1 MNTAVTRTHNVA
13 FDPRS
18 LRETVLAMAHAGSTG
33 HVGCA
38 FSIIEIMAVLYRSF
52 LRYPDRDPRHADRDY
67 LVLSK
72 GHGVMA
78 QYACMRELGWLDDER
93 HIQRYFGDGS
103 DLMGLSDSRTPG
115 LEVSSGSLGHGFSV
129 GVGIAEGLRRRG
141 TDQRVFAIVG
151 DGELNE
157 GPIWEGMLFAA
168 HSGLGNL
175 TMIVDANGFQAMGR
189 TDEVLQLGSIRQKCE
204 SFGFASAE
212 VDGHDEKALEATI
225 NSLAASYP
233 AQPKAI
239 IAKTTK
245 GKGVSF
251 MENDNQWHYR
261 HLSAQD
267 YEASIEALRGEVA
280 A

>member
-1 MNTAVTRTHNVA
+1 MIAPSSWQRNDA
-13 FDPRS
+13 FDPAS
-18 LRETVLAMAHAGSTG
+18 LRETVLAMARAGNSG

-38 FSIIEIMAVLYRSF
+38 FSIVEILAVLYRSF
-52 LRYPDRDPRHADRDY
+52 LRYPEGDPRHPQRDY

-72 GHGVMA
+72 GHGVLA
-78 QYACMRELGWLDDER
+78 QYACMRELGWLNDKD
-93 HIQRYFGDGS
+93 HIDRYFGDGS

-157 GPIWEGMLFAA
+157 GPIWEGMLFAS
-168 HSGLGNL
+168 HNGLSNL

-189 TDEVLQLGSIRQKCE
+189 TDEVIKLGSIRDKLE
-204 SFGFASAE
+204 SFGFEAVE
-212 VDGHDEKALEATI
+212 VDGHDQTALDATI
-225 NSLAASYP
+225 RRLIAGDGARP
-233 AQPKAI
+233 TAI
-239 IAKTTK
+239 VAKTTK
-245 GKGVSF
+245 GKGVPF
-251 MENDNQWHYR
+251 MEHDNQWHYR

-267 YEASIEALRGEVA
+267 YEASIKALREQSKS
-280 A
+280 

>member
-1 MNTAVTRTHNVA
+1 MHAHEEARRNRR
-13 FDPRS
+13 FDPDT
-18 LRETVLAMAHAGSTG
+18 LRRTVLDMAHAGSSG

-38 FSIIEIMAVLYRSF
+38 FSIVEILAVLYRSF
-52 LRYPDRDPRHADRDY
+52 LRYPENDPEHPGRDF

-78 QYACMRELGWLDDER
+78 QYACMLELGWLDRER
-93 HIQRYFGDGS
+93 HIQRYFSDGS
-103 DLMGLSDSRTPG
+103 DLMGLSDSRLAG

-168 HSGLGNL
+168 HNELRNFML
-175 TMIVDANGFQAMGR
+175 IVDANGFQAMGR
-189 TDEVLQLGSIRQKCE
+189 TDEVIRLDSISQKLD
-204 SFGFASAE
+204 SFGFLTAE
-212 VDGHDEKALEATI
+212 VDGHDEVGLETTVETLMNAD
-225 NSLAASYP
+225 S
-233 AQPKAI
+233 QRPKAI
-239 IAKTTK
+239 VAKTTK
-245 GKGVSF
+245 GKGVAF
-251 MENDNQWHYR
+251 MEHDNQWHYR

-267 YEASIEALRGEVA
+267 YERSIEALLGERRA
-280 A
+280 

>member
-1 MNTAVTRTHNVA
+1 MTATTRPSNNNA
-13 FDPRS
+13 FDPQA
-18 LRETVLAMAHAGSTG
+18 LRETVLAMAHAGSSG

-52 LRYPDRDPRHADRDY
+52 LRYPNCDPRHPERDY

-78 QYACMRELGWLDDER
+78 QYACMRELGWLDDEQ

-103 DLMGLSDSRTPG
+103 DLMGLSDSRIPG

-141 TDQRVFAIVG
+141 TDQQVFTVVG

-168 HSGLGNL
+168 HNSLGNL

-204 SFGFASAE
+204 SFGFACAD
-212 VDGHDEKALEATI
+212 VDGHDENALELTI
-225 NSLAASYP
+225 RALMANHPS
-233 AQPKAI
+233 QPKAI
-239 IAKTTK
+239 VAKTVK

-267 YEASIEALRGEVA
+267 YAASVEALRGEVSA
-280 A
+280 